1 MEEKKKRKGYKT
13 QEQQNEANKRYRA
26 TEKGKEVQRKSVAK
40 SQAKK
45 YINEFANL
53 EELQELTDL
62 IEKRKNILKNSWH
75 RYVSMI

>member
-1 MEEKKKRKGYKT
+1 MEEKTTKRKGYKT

-26 TEKGKEVQRKSVAK
+26 TEKGKEITRKSVAK

-53 EELQELTDL
+53 EELEELTNL
-62 IEKRKNILKNSWH
+62 IEERKNILKNS
-75 RYVSMI
+75 